1 MHFIYDFM
9 CENDIVKTHI
19 TNTYAKLYYFR
30 HSGKYLFSQSS
41 DISQKKIKTNNFQKI
56 DY

>member
-9 CENDIVKTHI
+9 CEKDIVKTHI